1 VFQLKQIKMKKSN
14 TIVLIHGM
22 FVNNT
27 SWKEWKQFFE
37 EKGYKVYAPANPG
50 HEGNPAELRKN
61 IHPGLTKTGFEDV
74 VMNIVK
80 LIDMLPEKPIVIGH
94 SMAGL
99 VVQKLVELG
108 KAVAGVSI
116 DGAPPK
122 NVIPPF
128 STVKIVWPAVNF
140 FKGHSYYLGTRDW
153 YRRAFFNTLTDEQS
167 ESAYDAIAVP
177 ESRKIG
183 QETLIKSFANVDFKK
198 SHSPLLFIAGEKD
211 TIFPPRLTQKIA
223 SKYSDNTSIVDYK
236 EFAGRSHFICG
247 EKGWEEVAG
256 YILNWIEK

>member
-1 VFQLKQIKMKKSN
+1 MKKPK

-27 SWKEWKQFFE
+27 SWQDWKTYFE
-37 EKGYKVYAPANPG
+37 EQGYTVYAPANPG
-50 HEGNPAELRKN
+50 HEGNPADLRTT
-61 IHPGLTKTGFEDV
+61 IHPDLTKTGFEDV

-80 LIDMLPEKPIVIGH
+80 LIDTLPEKPIVIGH

-99 VVQKLVELG
+99 VVQKLVELD
-108 KAVAGVSI
+108 KAYAGVSI

-128 STVKIVWPAVNF
+128 STIKIVWPAINF
-140 FKGHSYYLGTRDW
+140 FKGSQPYLGTRDW
-153 YRRAFFNTLTDEQS
+153 YNRAFFNTLSKAEAAK
-167 ESAYDAIAVP
+167 AYDTIAVP

-183 QETLIKSFANVDFKK
+183 RDTVLKSFSKVDFSK
-198 SHSPLLFIAGEKD
+198 SHQPLLFIGGEKD
-211 TIFPPRLTQKIA
+211 TIFSPALTRKIA
-223 SKYSDNTSIVDYK
+223 SKYRDANSVVDYQ

-247 EKGWEEVAG
+247 EPGWQEVAA
-256 YILNWIEK
+256 YILGWINKLA

>member
-1 VFQLKQIKMKKSN
+1 MKKSK

-27 SWKEWKQFFE
+27 SWNEWKAFFE
-37 EKGYKVYAPANPG
+37 EKGYTVYAPANPG
-50 HEGNPAELRKN
+50 HEGSPADLRKN
-61 IHPGLTKTGFEDV
+61 LHPQLTQTGFEDV

-80 LIDMLPEKPIVIGH
+80 LIDTLPEKPIVIGH

-108 KAVAGVSI
+108 KAYAGISI

-122 NVIPPF
+122 NVIAPL
-128 STVKIVWPAVNF
+128 STVKIVWPAINF
-140 FKGHSYYLGTRDW
+140 FKGHSSFLGSRDW
-153 YRRAFFNTLTDEQS
+153 YRRAFFNTLTEA
-167 ESAYDAIAVP
+167 ESNKAYEEIAVP

-183 QETLIKSFANVDFKK
+183 QDTLLKSFSNVDFKK
-198 SHSPLLFIAGEKD
+198 PHQPLLFIGGEKD
-211 TIFPPRLTQKIA
+211 TIFPPSLTKKIA
-223 SKYSDNTSIVDYK
+223 SKYQDKGSVVDYK

-247 EKGWEEVAG
+247 EKGWKEVAG
-256 YILNWIEK
+256 YVLEWIEVV